1 MRVSP
6 KFVVF
11 FIAAAIGMWALAA
24 YLQSRD
30 EALAGVKTFI
40 ARTEEITKV
49 TGPEPSLSVHNS
61 VFYQGVPGKDDPY
74 REYRITA
81 KGSQGTVE
89 LTVRALKSNDQG
101 AWSYQ
106 LRSINK

>member
-6 KFVVF
+6 KFLVC
-11 FIAAAIGMWALAA
+11 FIAAAIGMWALAG
-24 YLQSRD
+24 YLQSKD

-40 ARTEEITKV
+40 AQTEEITKV
-49 TGPEPSLSVHNS
+49 TGAQPSLTVHNS

-81 KGSQGTVE
+81 KGSQGTVD
-89 LTVRALKSNDQG
+89 LTVRALKSKDHG

-106 LRSINK
+106 LRSMDK

>member
-11 FIAAAIGMWALAA
+11 FIASAIGMWALAG
-24 YLQSRD
+24 YLQSKD
-30 EALAGVKTFI
+30 ETLAGVKTFV

-49 TGPEPSLSVHNS
+49 TGPQPGLTVHNS
-61 VFYQGVPGKDDPY
+61 VFYQGVPGRDDPY

-81 KGSQGTVE
+81 KGSQGTVD
-89 LTVRALKSNDQG
+89 LIVRALQSNDQG